1 MTKYFVN
8 PFAVNGDREE
18 VPDAADPNGFVS
30 YDVGYGFDYERD
42 PDPNVDPLTKDIE
55 RDKMNQLWFD
65 VTENIKFLQD
75 TGGVPEWSPDKVAT
89 NIGYPVD
96 AKVMFNGVI
105 YTSTAA
111 NNLSTPGSSTTWILG
126 GQTDPTI
133 QAIAGTTPGANTYI
147 WFSATDVAQV
157 ASITSFGRNLLTSN
171 NAADARFKLDITSSS
186 ETVTGLARAST
197 QAEVNGGG
205 VPGNMS
211 YVRPLTLRSGMQTSL
226 SSNASGYVAFP
237 QWFSTGQ
244 IPQLRYAR
252 LTLPPNQG
260 AHTGNVFPNACIMA
274 VGCISG
280 RTGTDSET
288 WSPVITP
295 SGRGASVQN
304 SDNRDTV
311 TITVFMMGY

>member
-1 MTKYFVN
+1 MPKYFPH
-8 PFAVNGDREE
+8 PFAVNGDKVE
-18 VPDAADPNGFVS
+18 VPNDTDPNGYVS
-30 YDVGYGFDYERD
+30 YDTGYTFDYERD
-42 PDPNVDPLTKDIE
+42 PDPLVDPLTKDIE
-55 RDKMNQLWFD
+55 REKMNQILFD
-65 VTENIKFLQD
+65 VTDNLKHLQD
-75 TGGVPEWSPDKVAT
+75 TGGAPEWSSVRASSG
-89 NIGYPVD
+89 GYPREARVSW
-96 AKVMFNGVI
+96 GGTL
-105 YTSTAA
+105 YTSTVNA
-111 NNLSTPGSSTTWILG
+111 NTSTPGASPTWIAG

-171 NAADARFKLDITSSS
+171 NAADARFKLDISSSS

-205 VPGNMS
+205 IPGNMS

-252 LTLPPNQG
+252 LTLAPNQG
-260 AHTGNVFPNACIMA
+260 GHTGNVFPNACVMA
-274 VGCISG
+274 VGGISG

-311 TITVFMMGY
+311 TITVFMMGF